1 MSDCPECVPGAPTPK
16 PTMDDYRR
24 ALDALAAR
32 EDLTPEQRQQAT
44 DYLERH
50 KPSDQEQTA

>member
-1 MSDCPECVPGAPTPK
+1 
-16 PTMDDYRR
+16 MDDYRR

-32 EDLTPEQRQQAT
+32 EDLTPEQRQQAA